1 MSQTVGSDAAEMDF
15 ATLLEESFKEAL
27 PEPGDIVTGTILA
40 IDQQG
45 LLVDVGMKQDGVVT
59 NQDLEYVG
67 DEMSFEIGQRIP
79 VMIVHSGENTLLVS
93 VSQAMQLGDWEK
105 AEALMESGDTC
116 EGEIVDA
123 NRGGVI
129 LAFNTLRGFIPA
141 SHVVDLPQGLS
152 GQERQSMLADLIGNK
167 YEVKVIEV
175 NRKRRRLV
183 FSQREALREQRAQ
196 VKERLMDRLEEGAI
210 CEGVVSGIRDFGAFV
225 DLGGADGLIHI
236 SELAWHRIQ
245 HPREV
250 LSVGD
255 KVRVCILNLDHQEN
269 RIGLSLKRLQENP
282 WAKVDDLYHIGQ
294 LVLGEVTRVES
305 YGAFVHLE
313 PGIEALL
320 HESQVSE
327 SPPANIE
334 TLIMTG
340 QKLLLRIISI
350 EADRQRLGLS
360 LKEVTDVERENW
372 ANEHELDPTSLQINS
387 GAVAQNPVES

>member
-15 ATLLEESFKEAL
+15 ATLLEESLKEAL

-59 NQDLEYVG
+59 NQDLEHVG
-67 DEMSFEIGQRIP
+67 DDVAFQIGQQVP
-79 VMIVHSGENTLLVS
+79 VMIIRADENNLIVS
-93 VSQAMQLGDWEK
+93 VAQAMQLGDWIK
-105 AEALMESGDTC
+105 AEELMESGDTW
-116 EGEIVDA
+116 EGEVVDA
-123 NRGGVI
+123 NRGGLI
-129 LAFNTLRGFIPA
+129 MAFNTLRGFIPA
-141 SHVVDLPQGLS
+141 SHVIDLPQGLS
-152 GQERQSMLADLIGNK
+152 GQERQTGLSNLVGQQFV
-167 YEVKVIEV
+167 VKIIEV

-183 FSQREALREQRAQ
+183 FSQREAVREQREL
-196 VKERLMDRLEEGAI
+196 VKEDLMDRLEEGSV
-210 CEGVVSGIRDFGAFV
+210 CKGVVSGIRDFGAFV

-250 LSVGD
+250 VSVGD
-255 KVRVCILNLDHQEN
+255 TVEVCVLHLDREEN

-282 WAKVDDLYHIGQ
+282 WAKIDELYHIGQ
-294 LVLGEVTRVES
+294 LVLGEITRVES
-305 YGAFVHLE
+305 YGAFVHLD

-320 HESQVSE
+320 HESQIADPPPMSVE
-327 SPPANIE
+327 SVIVP
-334 TLIMTG
+334 G

-360 LKEVTDVERENW
+360 FKEVTDTERENW
-372 ANEHELDPTSLQINS
+372 ANEHDLDPASLEINTS
-387 GAVAQNPVES
+387 AVA